1 MVRLV
6 DSHAHIHFSQFE
18 IDRGAVLARALDA
31 GLVAIL
37 DVGTDLRTSRAAVAL
52 AEQYDFIYAAVGVHP
67 HNAAAFTSDILNELR
82 LLAKHPKVLAIGEI
96 GLDYYRDL
104 SPRDLQRSAFCDQ
117 LVLAEDLGLPVIIH
131 SRDAHEDALTILAES
146 GGHGVLHS
154 YAAGLAHLDDVLAM
168 GFSVGISGPVTFR
181 RSQELRDV
189 AAAVPLDRLLI
200 ETDCPYLTP
209 EPYRGRRNE
218 PAYVLHTAE
227 AVAAARHQSLE
238 ALGQATTENACSLFG
253 IPYISS

>member
-1 MVRLV
+1 
-6 DSHAHIHFSQFE
+6 
-18 IDRGAVLARALDA
+18 
-31 GLVAIL
+31 
-37 DVGTDLRTSRAAVAL
+37 
-52 AEQYDFIYAAVGVHP
+52 
-67 HNAAAFTSDILNELR
+67 
-82 LLAKHPKVLAIGEI
+82 
-96 GLDYYRDL
+96 
-104 SPRDLQRSAFCDQ
+104 
-117 LVLAEDLGLPVIIH
+117 
-131 SRDAHEDALTILAES
+131 
-146 GGHGVLHS
+146 
-154 YAAGLAHLDDVLAM
+154 M

-253 IPYISS
+253 IPYISA